1 MSDFVLRT
9 PRPQHADH
17 TVYYRFE
24 TQKTENQE
32 QTRKRPLQKQNTD
45 QETET
50 KAKKNKQSA
59 KQNSETKS
67 KTPASREKKPQQ
79 QKHKKWLNTPSSR
92 KQMNKHAST
101 VIPTANV
108 SPSFH
113 SARSDC
119 RQSSVAK
126 WSTRPKRREILGIR
140 QNQTRCSMDSWA
152 RF

>member
-9 PRPQHADH
+9 PRPQHADN

-67 KTPASREKKPQQ
+67 KTPASKKKKTQTTKA
-79 QKHKKWLNTPSSR
+79 QKVT
-92 KQMNKHAST
+92 KHT
-101 VIPTANV
+101 FI
-108 SPSFH
+108 
-113 SARSDC
+113 
-119 RQSSVAK
+119 
-126 WSTRPKRREILGIR
+126 
-140 QNQTRCSMDSWA
+140 
-152 RF
+152 